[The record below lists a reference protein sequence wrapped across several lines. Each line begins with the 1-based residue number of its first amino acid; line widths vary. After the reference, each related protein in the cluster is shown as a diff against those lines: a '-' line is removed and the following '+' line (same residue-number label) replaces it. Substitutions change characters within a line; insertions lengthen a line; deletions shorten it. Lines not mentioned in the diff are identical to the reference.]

1 MITLILSAP
10 VTEMAEAFK
19 QVFAN
24 ADSVNIVGKP
34 FETIREFDCM
44 VSAAN
49 SFGLMDGGVDAAITA
64 FFGTQLQSR
73 VQNHILREYLG
84 EQPVGSAFVIET
96 GHNHHPW
103 LVHAPTMR
111 VPLTIDGTDAVYN
124 ATWAALLA
132 IFQHNKNATTDM
144 KIKTVVFPAMGAGCG
159 QVPFE
164 SVARQMK
171 QAWDNFNKKT
181 ESINW
186 EYAQSRQSAVF
197 GTYAYCPGNS
207 VCRYADTKYIGCGD
221 YRTCCSRSGQ
231 ICINPEHQADDVLIQ
246 HQANNRFRPGS
257 HIHRINPE
265 NPVGNVT
272 SGAHSH
278 GSSIVIGTPIHT
290 LNKQYSVSD
299 IK

>member
-10 VTEMAEAFK
+10 VKEMAEAFK
-19 QVFAN
+19 RVFAN
-24 ADSVNIVGKP
+24 AANVNIVGKP
-34 FETIREFDCM
+34 FEAIREFDCM

-49 SFGLMDGGVDAAITA
+49 SSGLMDGGVDAAITA

-73 VQNHILREYLG
+73 VQNHIICEYLG

-132 IFQHNKNATTDM
+132 IFQHNKNATTDR
-144 KIKTVVFPAMGAGCG
+144 KIKTVVFSAMGAGCG

-181 ESINW
+181 EAINW

-197 GTYAYCPGNS
+197 STYAYCPGNS

-221 YRTCCSRSGQ
+221 SRTYCSRSGQ

-265 NPVGNVT
+265 NTGGNIATGAYNHGRGITV
-272 SGAHSH
+272 GAH
-278 GSSIVIGTPIHT
+278 THT
-290 LNKQYSVSD
+290 LNKQHTVFD

>member
-1 MITLILSAP
+1 MIKLILSAP
-10 VTEMAEAFK
+10 VHEMANAFK
-19 QVFAN
+19 RVFGNTENVDVAE
-24 ADSVNIVGKP
+24 KP
-34 FETIREFDCM
+34 FETISEFDCM

-64 FFGTQLQSR
+64 FFGTQLQTR
-73 VQNHILREYLG
+73 IQNHIIREYLG

-96 GHNHHPW
+96 GDNRHPW

-132 IFQHNKNATTDM
+132 IFQHNKNATTDR

-181 ESINW
+181 EAINW
-186 EYAQSRQSAVF
+186 EYAHSRQSAVF
-197 GTYAYCPGNS
+197 NTCAYCP
-207 VCRYADTKYIGCGD
+207 VTPACRYADIKYIGCGD
-221 YRTCCSRSGQ
+221 YRTYCLRSGLV
-231 ICINPEHQADDVLIQ
+231 CINPKHQADDVL
-246 HQANNRFRPGS
+246 ANKRSRPGS
-257 HIHRINPE
+257 HI
-265 NPVGNVT
+265 
-272 SGAHSH
+272 
-278 GSSIVIGTPIHT
+278 
-290 LNKQYSVSD
+290 Y
-299 IK
+299 

>member
-19 QVFAN
+19 RVFAN
-24 ADSVNIVGKP
+24 ADNVNIVGKP

-132 IFQHNKNATTDM
+132 IFQHNKHATTDR

-171 QAWDNFNKKT
+171 QAWDNFNKKQNQLT
-181 ESINW
+181 GNTHNP
-186 EYAQSRQSAVF
+186 ASRQYLAHMHTVRVILFAVMRILNILD
-197 GTYAYCPGNS
+197 A
-207 VCRYADTKYIGCGD
+207 AIIG
-221 YRTCCSRSGQ
+221 R
-231 ICINPEHQADDVLIQ
+231 IAHV
-246 HQANNRFRPGS
+246 PGS
-257 HIHRINPE
+257 
-265 NPVGNVT
+265 
-272 SGAHSH
+272 
-278 GSSIVIGTPIHT
+278 
-290 LNKQYSVSD
+290 SVLAMC
-299 IK
+299 IRLMTC

>member
-1 MITLILSAP
+1 MIKLILSAP
-10 VTEMAEAFK
+10 VYEMADAFK
-19 QVFAN
+19 RVFGN
-24 ADSVNIVGKP
+24 ADNVDVAEKP

-64 FFGTQLQSR
+64 FFGTQLQTR
-73 VQNHILREYLG
+73 IQNHILREYLG

-96 GHNHHPW
+96 GDNHHPW

-132 IFQHNKNATTDM
+132 IFQHNKNATTDR
-144 KIKTVVFPAMGAGCG
+144 KIKTVVLPAMGAGCG

-171 QAWDNFNKKT
+171 LAWDNFNKKT

-186 EYAQSRQSAVF
+186 EYAYSRQWAVF
-197 GTYAYCPGNS
+197 NTCAYCPGKS
-207 VCRYADTKYIGCGD
+207 GCRYADIKYIGCGD
-221 YRTCCSRSGQ
+221 YRTYCLRSGQ
-231 ICINPEHQADDVLIQ
+231 VCINPEHQVDDMLT
-246 HQANNRFRPGS
+246 NNRSRQGA
-257 HIHRINPE
+257 HIHQINPVK
-265 NPVGNVT
+265 PVGNIAI
-272 SGAHSH
+272 GAHNH
-278 GSSIVIGTPIHT
+278 GNSIAIGAHTHT
-290 LNKQYSVSD
+290 LNKQ
-299 IK
+299 

>member
-1 MITLILSAP
+1 MIKLILSEP
-10 VTEMAEAFK
+10 VHEMADAFK
-19 QVFAN
+19 RVFGN
-24 ADSVNIVGKP
+24 TDNVDVVEKP
-34 FETIREFDCM
+34 FEAISEFDCM

-64 FFGTQLQSR
+64 FFGTQLQTR
-73 VQNHILREYLG
+73 VQNHIIREYLG

-132 IFQHNKNATTDM
+132 IFQHNKNATTDR
-144 KIKTVVFPAMGAGCG
+144 KIKTVVLPAMGAGCG

-171 QAWDNFNKKT
+171 LAWDNFNKT

-186 EYAQSRQSAVF
+186 EYAYSRQWAVF
-197 GTYAYCPGNS
+197 NTCAYCPGKS
-207 VCRYADTKYIGCGD
+207 GCRYADIKYIGCGD
-221 YRTCCSRSGQ
+221 YRTYCLRSGQ
-231 ICINPEHQADDVLIQ
+231 VCINPEHQVDDVLT
-246 HQANNRFRPGS
+246 NNRSRPGA
-257 HIHRINPE
+257 HIHQINPVK
-265 NPVGNVT
+265 PVGNVT
-272 SGAHSH
+272 IGAHSH
-278 GSSIVIGTPIHT
+278 GRNITIGAHSHT
-290 LNKQYSVSD
+290 TNKQ
-299 IK
+299 